1 MILDFSS
8 LPEMKEENFKG
19 GEGEL
24 CASYYLDDMHRIMKA
39 ALKPG
44 ASIGYHCHD
53 NGSEI
58 IEILSGEGKVLYDDG
73 EEPLKAGAVHY
84 CPKGHS
90 HSLINDSNKD
100 LEFLAVVTM
109 L

>member
-19 GEGEL
+19 GEGEF

-39 ALKPG
+39 TLKPG
-44 ASIGYHCHD
+44 STIGYHCHD
-53 NGSEI
+53 NGSELV
-58 IEILSGEGKVLYDDG
+58 EILSGEGKALYDDS
-73 EEPLKAGAVHY
+73 EESLKAGDVHF